1 MYKEVNPS
9 NWMYEKD
16 GDFIEGVLIQVQ
28 EKIGPNDA
36 KLYSLETPEGVINV
50 WGATILDQRIALVKI
65 GDKIKITYKGLG
77 EAKPG
82 KNAVKIFKVEVDD
95 EKEEEI
101 PVVRP
106 GENVET
112 PKVPTA

>member
-1 MYKEVNPS
+1 MYKEINPS

-16 GDFIEGVLIQVQ
+16 GDFIEGVLVQVQ
-28 EKIGPNDA
+28 EEIGPNKA

-95 EKEEEI
+95 HKEEGIQTVKIEN
-101 PVVRP
+101 
-106 GENVET
+106 NVET
-112 PKVPTA
+112 PEVPTA